1 VSDSLDDWG
10 GAEFVLAAD
19 RLDTPDVIEAA
30 DPGDMLRQ
38 VASAA
43 AGIRIALRS
52 CLETDLSGFTPDA
65 RPRAIVVAGQG
76 DAGIAGEMLA
86 AVVGPGSPVQIVAW
100 PTGRLPGWVGAADV
114 VIAVSGP
121 GPAAETLAVATE
133 AARRG
138 CRLAG
143 VGLPDSPLH
152 RITEQARAAFVPI
165 VPAAPATSP
174 QPSMPQP
181 SMPQPSAPQP
191 SMLTRSMLWALA
203 IPPLVIAERLGVARI
218 GPDAYEQTARR
229 LEEVSHQCR
238 PASESFVNP
247 GKSLALDLVG
257 TLPLVWGTSAL
268 SEVAARRFAAL
279 LSENAK
285 YPAIAGV
292 LPEVAQN
299 QIAAFDGPFAPSAR
313 PPADPTHNVG
323 RADPAD
329 PFGRADPADP
339 FGRAD
344 PADPFGRAD
353 PADPFGR
360 SGRTSDPIGHSSPT
374 DPTGME
380 DLASWDLDYDTGP
393 GQASGFTPLRLVL
406 ISDPDADQR
415 VASQLR
421 AVAELAAQRGIGLSE
436 LAMDG
441 EHPLVRLAGV
451 IQLADYASIYLAIAS
466 GIDPGAVAA
475 IADLQARI
483 ELPSCGSRGAR
494 CGRCSL
500 PSPPIAASRRRSS
513 SRFCSPGPRPCW
525 PSRCTRL
532 PTPATRCCCWW
543 AAAGPVGRRQM
554 STRSASGASGTSTGS
569 SCR

>member
-43 AGIRIALRS
+43 AGVRVALRS
-52 CLETDLSGFTPDA
+52 CQETDLSAFTPDA
-65 RPRAIVVAGQG
+65 RPRAIVVAGLG
-76 DAGIAGEMLA
+76 GAGIAGEILA
-86 AVVGPGSPVQIVAW
+86 AVVGPGSPVQVVAW
-100 PTGRLPGWVGAADV
+100 PTGRLPGWVGAADA

-121 GPAAETLAVATE
+121 GTTAETLAVATE

-152 RITEQARAAFVPI
+152 RVTEQARAPFVP
-165 VPAAPATSP
+165 VAPAAPIS
-174 QPSMPQP
+174 QPSMAQP
-181 SMPQPSAPQP
+181 SMAQP
-191 SMLTRSMLWALA
+191 SMLMRSMLWALA

-257 TLPLVWGTSAL
+257 TLPVVWGTSAL

-292 LPEVAQN
+292 LPEAAQN

-313 PPADPTHNVG
+313 LPADSTHDNDPT
-323 RADPAD
+323 D
-329 PFGRADPADP
+329 PFGQSSPAD
-339 FGRAD
+339 D
-344 PADPFGRAD
+344 PL
-353 PADPFGR
+353 
-360 SGRTSDPIGHSSPT
+360 GHSSPT
-374 DPTGME
+374 DPTSLD
-380 DLASWDLDYDTGP
+380 DLPSWDLDYEDTPP

-406 ISDPDADQR
+406 ISDPDADPR
-415 VASQLR
+415 VATQQR

-451 IQLADYASIYLAIAS
+451 IQLADYASVYLAIAS
-466 GIDPGAVAA
+466 GIDPGAAAA

-483 ELPSCGSRGAR
+483 ELPPCGSRGA
-494 CGRCSL
+494 
-500 PSPPIAASRRRSS
+500 
-513 SRFCSPGPRPCW
+513 
-525 PSRCTRL
+525 T
-532 PTPATRCCCWW
+532 
-543 AAAGPVGRRQM
+543 
-554 STRSASGASGTSTGS
+554 
-569 SCR
+569 